1 MFDNSRLGQKWRYD
15 AMQVVGRI
23 VGVAL
28 LNGYESVHMPL
39 SLSRHFI
46 KLILDQE
53 VCVWFPMCARYTAS

>member
-1 MFDNSRLGQKWRYD
+1 
-15 AMQVVGRI
+15 MQVVGRI